1 MPELQSQSWH
11 GELGFFDPWSRIR
24 EYRPGFLILRMIKI
38 EEMEKNSIS
47 KLLLEKK
54 NVFFYVGSGSVFF
67 SQVRAGSVK
76 NQPGSAT
83 LIYREKTKL
92 YKYADVKFFLKYN

>member
-1 MPELQSQSWH
+1 
-11 GELGFFDPWSRIR
+11 
-24 EYRPGFLILRMIKI
+24 
-38 EEMEKNSIS
+38 MEKNSIS

>member
-1 MPELQSQSWH
+1 MGGS
-11 GELGFFDPWSRIR
+11 GELGFFEPWSRIR

-54 NVFFYVGSGSVFF
+54 NVFFYVGSRIRILF
-67 SQVRAGSVK
+67 SGQSWIRKKSTRLC
-76 NQPGSAT
+76 NSD
-83 LIYREKTKL
+83 L
-92 YKYADVKFFLKYN
+92 

>member
-1 MPELQSQSWH
+1 MGGS

-24 EYRPGFLILRMIKI
+24 EYRPGFRILRMIKI

-54 NVFFYVGSGSVFF
+54 NVFFYAGSGSVFF
-67 SQVRAGSVK
+67 SNVGSTAGSRVVK
-76 NQPGSAT
+76 N
-83 LIYREKTKL
+83 
-92 YKYADVKFFLKYN
+92 